1 MNNDDIFCNATGK
14 DDEDNLEWTCHHD
27 REEESTLCTMHQSQ
41 DDKGEEY
48 TFPFGPLMPII
59 KWSADD
65 IADAVQCGNKPVL
78 AKLLTEIVDA
88 INLQERIYNEDV
100 SKSIRKQE
108 SLQKVLDSVY
118 ERIYDIEE
126 QLESVQ

>member
-1 MNNDDIFCNATGK
+1 M
-14 DDEDNLEWTCHHD
+14 
-27 REEESTLCTMHQSQ
+27 
-41 DDKGEEY
+41 
-48 TFPFGPLMPII
+48 
-59 KWSADD
+59 
-65 IADAVQCGNKPVL
+65 
-78 AKLLTEIVDA
+78 TEIVDA